1 MNDSEKEELKAQLI
15 RLTRDLIV
23 IESTDSRPEERA
35 RCFQVVRNHLDEVPG
50 VVLKLYE
57 FSGYESL
64 LALPEGTDHPDIL
77 LCAHLEVVEH
87 PQSESYRSKVKEGR
101 IIGAGAGDM
110 KGQMAILLELFRKW
124 HCQIPGLSLGLA
136 ITSDEE
142 QGGEAGVCCL
152 IKEAGLRC
160 GVAIIPDG
168 GSLNRITVEEKGIL
182 HVQITARGHS
192 SHAARP
198 WLAEN
203 PLERLLVRLSPVL
216 HWFKE
221 QKGSQEGGLESDP
234 HWYPTCSVTM
244 METPND
250 SVNCIPETAMATLDI
265 RFTPPWTCDSIIEKL
280 GELLGEGVEIEKII
294 GAEPSHLA
302 PDERFVELTAEVTG
316 KPVELIRASGGSD
329 GRFFAEQ
336 GIPVM
341 LSRPEVGNLHG
352 EDEWIE
358 VDSMLV
364 YYDICD
370 RYIEEKIGGSNQEV
384 E

>member
-1 MNDSEKEELKAQLI
+1 MNEPDTEALREQLI

-23 IESTDSRPEERA
+23 IESTDSRPDERA
-35 RCFQVVRNHLDEVPG
+35 RCFQLVRNHLDEGLG
-50 VVLKLYE
+50 VILKSYE
-57 FSGYESL
+57 YSGYESL
-64 LALPEGTDHPDIL
+64 VVLPDGVDHPEIL
-77 LCAHLEVVEH
+77 LCAHLDVVEH
-87 PQSESYRSKVKEGR
+87 PQPESYRSEIRDGR

-110 KGQMAILLELFRKW
+110 KGQVAILLELFRKW
-124 HCQIPGLSLGLA
+124 HRESPGLSLGLA

-160 GVAIIPDG
+160 GAAIIPDG
-168 GSLNRITVEEKGIL
+168 GALNRINVEEKGIL
-182 HVQITARGHS
+182 HVKLIARGHS

-203 PLERLLVRLSPVL
+203 PLERLLGKLPNVL
-216 HWFKE
+216 QWFKE
-221 QKGSQEGGLESDP
+221 QQGGKDVVLESDS

-250 SVNCIPETAMATLDI
+250 SVNSIPETAEVTMDV
-265 RFTPPWTCDSIIEKL
+265 RFPPPWTVDTIIEVL
-280 GELLGEGVEIEKII
+280 DDRLGEGVEVEKII

-302 PDERFVELTAEVTG
+302 PDDRFVELTAEVTG
-316 KPVELIRASGGSD
+316 KPVDLIQASGGSD

-341 LSRPEVGNLHG
+341 LSSPEVGNLHG
-352 EDEWIE
+352 KDEWIDVE
-358 VDSMLV
+358 SMLV
-364 YYDICD
+364 YYEICD
-370 RYIEEKIGGSNQEV
+370 RYIGERIQETGRR
-384 E
+384 

>member
-1 MNDSEKEELKAQLI
+1 MKSANAKILQDQLI

-23 IESTDSRPEERA
+23 IESTDSKPEERA

-50 VVLKLYE
+50 VVLKRHEY
-57 FSGYESL
+57 SGYESL
-64 LALPEGTDHPDIL
+64 LALPEGTDHPEIL
-77 LCAHLEVVEH
+77 LCAHLDVVEH
-87 PQSESYRSKVKEGR
+87 PQSESYRSEIKDGR

-110 KGQMAILLELFRKW
+110 KGQMAILLELFRKR
-124 HCQIPGLSLGLA
+124 HSENPGISLGLA

-152 IKEAGLRC
+152 LKEAGLRC

-182 HVQITARGHS
+182 HLQIRARGHS

-203 PLERLLVRLSPVL
+203 PLERLLVRIPPVL

-221 QKGSQEGGLESDP
+221 QRGSQEGSLESDP

-265 RFTPPWTCDSIIEKL
+265 RFPPPWTCDTLIEKL
-280 GELLGEGVEIEKII
+280 GKLLGEEVEIEKII

-302 PDERFVELTAEVTG
+302 PDESFVKLTTEVTG
-316 KPVELIRASGGSD
+316 EPVDLIRSSGASD

-352 EDEWIE
+352 EDEWID

-364 YYDICD
+364 YYEICD
-370 RYIEEKIGGSNQEV
+370 RYIGKKIGDRR
-384 E
+384 

>member
-1 MNDSEKEELKAQLI
+1 MNEKRSVLRAELI
-15 RLTRDLIV
+15 RLTRDLMV
-23 IESTDSRPEERA
+23 VESTDSRPAERA
-35 RCFQVVRNHLDEVPG
+35 RCFQMVRNYLDELPG
-50 VVLKLYE
+50 VVLKRYE
-57 FSGYESL
+57 FHGYESL
-64 LALPEGTDHPDIL
+64 VALPEGIEHPEVL
-77 LCAHLEVVEH
+77 LNAHLDVVEH
-87 PQSESYRSKVKEGR
+87 PQSECYCSDVRDGR

-110 KGQMAILLELFRKW
+110 KGQLAILLELFRKW
-124 HCQIPGLSLGLA
+124 HCQKAGLSLGLA

-142 QGGEAGVCCL
+142 RGGEAGVKCL
-152 IKEAGLRC
+152 VKEAGLRC

-168 GSLNRITVEEKGIL
+168 GALNRINVEEKGIL
-182 HVQITARGHS
+182 HVRIKACGHS

-198 WLAEN
+198 WLADN
-203 PLERLLVRLSPVL
+203 PLERLLLQLPAVL

-221 QKGSQEGGLESDP
+221 QKGSQEGSLESDP

-250 SVNCIPETAMATLDI
+250 SVNCVPETAVATLDI
-265 RFTPPWTCDSIIEKL
+265 RFTPPWTCDSIVEKL
-280 GELLGEGVEIEKII
+280 GDLLAEGVEIEKII

-316 KPVELIRASGGSD
+316 KPVELICASGGSD

-352 EDEWIE
+352 ADEWID

-364 YYDICD
+364 YFDICD
-370 RYIEEKIGGSNQEV
+370 RYIGEKIGDRR
-384 E
+384 